1 MNDRWISWYPE
12 AKNFRF
18 VNYLAAKNIL
28 FDLVIGTWWKTIPEI
43 HKLKSKNYVYF
54 VQSYEPLFVHESEFA
69 LRKYIESTYLRDLP
83 VITEATWI
91 KDILKKRYNTDSKL
105 VKNGIRKEIFKPFG
119 ESIRAR
125 EEGKLRVLIEGPID
139 VHFKNVPRTIE
150 LCRES
155 KADEIWLLTSSDI
168 ESYKGVDKVF
178 SKVSIFDTPLIYR
191 SCDVIVKLSYVEG
204 MFGPPLEM
212 FHCGG
217 TAIVYD
223 VTGHDEYISHNNN
236 ALVVKTG
243 DEAKVVKFINNLKE
257 DGELLHR
264 LKIGALETAK
274 QWPDWTFQVDKF
286 ENSIF
291 EICKGNSTSRRDL
304 ELRENFF
311 GNWYYHHEIN
321 IREIRESKLYGL
333 EIYFRKLKI
342 KIREKINRLVN

>member
-1 MNDRWISWYPE
+1 VNDRWISWYPE

-257 DGELLHR
+257 NGVIELKPGIYDL
-264 LKIGALETAK
+264 
-274 QWPDWTFQVDKF
+274 
-286 ENSIF
+286 
-291 EICKGNSTSRRDL
+291 STSGTIVIKKNIL
-304 ELRENFF
+304 FKGVKVVLTN
-311 GNWYYHHEIN
+311 GVIKTNKKVNYAIN
-321 IREIRESKLYGL
+321 ITPDSRDFTISNMH
-333 EIYFRKLKI
+333 IFT
-342 KIREKINRLVN
+342 